1 MYYALYITYY
11 VSRITFHVSRFT
23 FYALRCTLHEFMD
36 ILIINYEFPPVGGG
50 GGIATYYIAR
60 ELCRKGYTVTVLTS
74 HFKELRWHEEI
85 EGINVYRVPVLRKRR
100 DYCSVLEMASFILTS
115 FPMLLYLLFKYR
127 YDLIH
132 IFFGVPSGPLGYV
145 AKKLFGIPYLI
156 RMGGGDVPGFRPFQ
170 YKHLYTLLTPLLRII
185 WRNAEFLVA
194 NSEGLRKMADQV
206 FPNLSIRV
214 IPNGVDTHRFTNGNA
229 RSPADVV
236 RILFV
241 SRLIMRKGLQFL
253 IDAIPEMLQHT
264 NYPFIIKVVG
274 DGPDK
279 EKLLQQI
286 EQLGLEKR
294 FRFYGY
300 VDHGKLPEYYLDADI
315 FVLPSLAEG
324 MPNVVL
330 EAMGSGLP
338 VVATRVPGSEELIHH
353 EENGYLVAPR
363 DSQAIARTLI
373 TLIND
378 RILRE
383 RMGKQSKKIVPQYT
397 WESIAEQYIELYQQ
411 SIRHR
416 DTEDTE
422 D

>member
-1 MYYALYITYY
+1 MN
-11 VSRITFHVSRFT
+11 
-23 FYALRCTLHEFMD
+23 

-60 ELCRKGYTVTVLTS
+60 ELCRKGYSVSVLTS
-74 HFKELRWHEEI
+74 HFRELSWYEELEDI
-85 EGINVYRVPVLRKRR
+85 HVYRVPVLRKRR
-100 DYCSVLEMASFILTS
+100 DYCSVLEMASFILS
-115 FPMLLYLLFKYR
+115 SLPMLVYLLCVHR

-132 IFFGVPSGPLGYV
+132 IFFGVPSGPLGYI
-145 AKKLFGIPYLI
+145 AKKFFNIPYLI

-170 YKHLYTLLTPLLRII
+170 YKRLYTLLTPFLNIL

-194 NSEGLRKMADQV
+194 NSEGLRFMAQQV
-206 FPNLSIRV
+206 FPEAPIHV
-214 IPNGVDTHRFTNGNA
+214 IPNGVDLGRFA
-229 RSPADVV
+229 HDYYRCPAPEV

-241 SRLIMRKGLQFL
+241 SRLIRRKGLQFL
-253 IDAIPEMLQHT
+253 IEAVPRIREQA
-264 NYPFIIKVVG
+264 NVPFEIRVVG

-279 EKLLQQI
+279 EFFTKRI
-286 EQLGLEKR
+286 EELGASDC

-338 VVATRVPGSEELIHH
+338 IVATSVPGSEELVRTG
-353 EENGYLVAPR
+353 ENGFLVTPKESTLLAK
-363 DSQAIARTLI
+363 TLI

-378 RILRE
+378 RSLRE
-383 RMGKQSKKIVPQYT
+383 SMGTKSKQLARNYRWEIVAEHYIDLYKYT
-397 WESIAEQYIELYQQ
+397 VDYRAENVGVESTL
-411 SIRHR
+411 HF
-416 DTEDTE
+416 
-422 D
+422 

>member
-1 MYYALYITYY
+1 MN
-11 VSRITFHVSRFT
+11 
-23 FYALRCTLHEFMD
+23 

-50 GGIATYYIAR
+50 GGVATYYIAR
-60 ELCRKGYTVTVLTS
+60 ELCRKGNHVSVLTS
-74 HFKELRWHEEI
+74 HFKELRWYETLEDIH
-85 EGINVYRVPVLRKRR
+85 VYRVPVLRKRR

-115 FPMLLYLLFKYR
+115 FPMLVYLLLKHH

-132 IFFGVPSGPLGYV
+132 IFFGVPSGPLGYI
-145 AKKLFGIPYLI
+145 AKKLFNIPFLI

-170 YKHLYTLLTPLLRII
+170 YKRLYTVLTPVLNVL

-194 NSEGLRKMADQV
+194 NSDGLRDMAYQV
-206 FPNLSIRV
+206 FPDLSVHV
-214 IPNGVDTHRFTNGNA
+214 IPNGVDLHRFSNGHA
-229 RSPADVV
+229 RVPDDNV

-253 IDAIPEMLQHT
+253 IDAIPKIKKQV
-264 NYPFIIKVVG
+264 NAPFVIKIVG

-279 EKLLQQI
+279 DQLIARI
-286 EQLGLEKR
+286 EELGISEN

-300 VDHGKLPEYYLDADI
+300 VEHGKLPEYYLDADI

-338 VVATRVPGSEELIHH
+338 IVATKVPGSEELVHQG
-353 EENGYLVAPR
+353 ENGFLVKPKDGNAL
-363 DSQAIARTLI
+363 ANVLT

-378 RILRE
+378 RSLRE
-383 RMGKQSKKIVPQYT
+383 KMGSYSKNLVKNYT
-397 WESIAEQYIELYQQ
+397 WESVAEQYILLYKHTQKKIAHE
-411 SIRHR
+411 SH
-416 DTEDTE
+416 E
-422 D
+422 